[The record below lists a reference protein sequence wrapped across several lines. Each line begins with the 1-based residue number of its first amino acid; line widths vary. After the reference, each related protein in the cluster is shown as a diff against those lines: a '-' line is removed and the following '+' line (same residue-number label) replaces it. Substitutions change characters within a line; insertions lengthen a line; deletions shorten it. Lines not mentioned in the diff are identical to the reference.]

1 MKYLYSLAIELRHLK
16 DINRRYIWKKEFC
29 IISNMLKLPSILVP
43 SFDLSVGK
51 S

>member
-16 DINRRYIWKKEFC
+16 DINIFGKRSFC